1 MPERTETFVVEIPG
15 PRTRLDAFLRTR
27 YPGVSRV
34 QFQRLIRD
42 GAVRVNGA
50 VTKPTHQPRSGETV
64 ALTWPEPRPSTVEAR
79 ELPLQIV
86 FEDAWLVVLDKAPG
100 MVVHPAAGNE
110 DNTLVNA
117 LLHHCRGQLSGIGGV
132 ARPGIV
138 HRLDQFTSGL
148 MVVAKNDATHLTLSR
163 QFAEREV
170 VKLYHAVLCG
180 ELPRGEG
187 EINAAIARHPS
198 HRKVMTV
205 LEGGRPA
212 RTGYRVL
219 QRLRGATLVEA
230 RLHTGR
236 THQIR
241 VHFKHLGYPLAG
253 DLTYGK
259 SANTRLISQT
269 GVQAPRQML
278 HACFLAFAHPED
290 GRRIEFRS
298 PWPPDFDAVVR
309 GLSIPAGV
317 PAPAAPHSARHSH
330 PAPP

>member
-1 MPERTETFVVEIPG
+1 MPERTETFVLEVTE
-15 PRTRLDAFLRTR
+15 PRTRLDAFLRAR
-27 YPGVSRV
+27 YPGVSRAHL
-34 QFQRLIRD
+34 QRLIRD
-42 GAVRVNGA
+42 GWVQVNGA
-50 VTKPTHQPRSGETV
+50 VTKPTHAPRAGETV
-64 ALTWPEPRPSTVEAR
+64 TITWPEPRPSTVEAR
-79 ELPLQIV
+79 DLPLKIV

-132 ARPGIV
+132 SRPGIV

-180 ELPRGEG
+180 ELARAEG
-187 EINAAIARHPS
+187 EINAPIARHPS

-205 LEGGRPA
+205 REGGRAA

-219 QRLRGATLVEA
+219 ERLRGATLVEA
-230 RLHTGR
+230 RLFTGR

-241 VHFKHLGYPLAG
+241 VHFKHLGYPVAG

-259 SANTRLISQT
+259 AANARFTALS

-278 HACFLAFAHPED
+278 HAAFLAFAHPEG
-290 GRRIEFRS
+290 GRRLEFRS
-298 PWPPDFDAVVR
+298 PWPPDFDEIVR
-309 GLSIPAGV
+309 ALRIPAGV
-317 PAPAAPHSARHSH
+317 PA
-330 PAPP
+330 

>member
-1 MPERTETFVVEIPG
+1 MPERTETFLVETPE

-34 QFQRLIRD
+34 HLQRLIRD
-42 GAVRVNGA
+42 GCVEVNGA
-50 VTKPTHQPRSGETV
+50 AVKPTHTPRTGECIRIR
-64 ALTWPEPRPSTVEAR
+64 WPEARPSAVEAR

-132 ARPGIV
+132 SRPGIV

-148 MVVAKNDATHLTLSR
+148 MVVAKNDATHLALSR

-170 VKLYHAVLCG
+170 VKLYHALVCG
-180 ELPRGEG
+180 EVARSAG
-187 EINAAIARHPS
+187 EINAPVARHPS

-219 QRLRGATLVEA
+219 ERLRGATLVEA
-230 RLHTGR
+230 RLYTGR

-241 VHFKHLGYPLAG
+241 VHFKHLGYPLVG
-253 DLTYGK
+253 DLSYGK
-259 SANTRLISQT
+259 AATARLGAAT

-278 HACFLAFAHPED
+278 HASFLAFAHPED
-290 GRRIEFRS
+290 GRRLEFRS
-298 PWPPDFDAVVR
+298 PWPADFETILRALR
-309 GLSIPAGV
+309 IPAGILG
-317 PAPAAPHSARHSH
+317 PA
-330 PAPP
+330 